1 MKRRKF
7 GKLTK
12 KKSFR
17 TWAFFLENE
26 QKKVMSSIAQTRRLA
41 TYFDFKKRLAK
52 PYKTRILMPASKA
65 TTTTILK
72 VKLIIYSIRFS
83 KKQKTKTHEQFYSKE
98 KTFLPPRTRWKRNPV
113 SSFFNEDQNYNV
125 ISFLHYFLDKTDI
138 SRHLRCF
145 TDIKYVRKKRK
156 KILAKKF
163 QPSTKNYY
171 CLCT

>member
-1 MKRRKF
+1 
-7 GKLTK
+7 
-12 KKSFR
+12 
-17 TWAFFLENE
+17 
-26 QKKVMSSIAQTRRLA
+26 MSSIAQTRRLA

-65 TTTTILK
+65 TTITILK

-98 KTFLPPRTRWKRNPV
+98 KHFFLQEQDEQETRFLHFLMKIK
-113 SSFFNEDQNYNV
+113 NYNV

-156 KILAKKF
+156 KILAKKI
-163 QPSTKNYY
+163 SAKYKKLLLLVYIKKKEGKN
-171 CLCT
+171 

>member
-1 MKRRKF
+1 
-7 GKLTK
+7 
-12 KKSFR
+12 
-17 TWAFFLENE
+17 
-26 QKKVMSSIAQTRRLA
+26 MSSIAQTRRLA

-98 KTFLPPRTRWKRNPV
+98 KKHFFLQEQDEKETRFLHFLMKIK
-113 SSFFNEDQNYNV
+113 NYNV

-156 KILAKKF
+156 KNSCKKNF
-163 QPSTKNYY
+163 SQVQKTTTACVHKKRKKEKN
-171 CLCT
+171 

>member
-1 MKRRKF
+1 
-7 GKLTK
+7 
-12 KKSFR
+12 
-17 TWAFFLENE
+17 
-26 QKKVMSSIAQTRRLA
+26 MSSIAQTRRLA

-98 KTFLPPRTRWKRNPV
+98 KH
-113 SSFFNEDQNYNV
+113 SSSKNKMNKKPGFFIFNEDQNYNV

-156 KILAKKF
+156 KFLQKKF

>member
-1 MKRRKF
+1 MENWRKKIFPDLSFFSWKR
-7 GKLTK
+7 T
-12 KKSFR
+12 
-17 TWAFFLENE
+17 
-26 QKKVMSSIAQTRRLA
+26 KKVMSSIAQTRRLA

-98 KTFLPPRTRWKRNPV
+98 KTFLPPRTRWTRNPV

-156 KILAKKF
+156 KFLQKKF

>member
-1 MKRRKF
+1 
-7 GKLTK
+7 
-12 KKSFR
+12 
-17 TWAFFLENE
+17 
-26 QKKVMSSIAQTRRLA
+26 MSSIAQTRRLA

-138 SRHLRCF
+138 SRHFLRCF
-145 TDIKYVRKKRK
+145 MKKETEIKVATLTKYKASYVHIQERSLQDKRK
-156 KILAKKF
+156 
-163 QPSTKNYY
+163 TKNSPHSSPWWK
-171 CLCT
+171 

>member
-1 MKRRKF
+1 
-7 GKLTK
+7 
-12 KKSFR
+12 
-17 TWAFFLENE
+17 
-26 QKKVMSSIAQTRRLA
+26 MSSIAQTRRLA

-98 KTFLPPRTRWKRNPV
+98 KKHFFLQEQDEKETRFLHFLMKIK
-113 SSFFNEDQNYNV
+113 NYNV

-156 KILAKKF
+156 KNSCKKNFSQVQKTTTACVHKKERRKKIEKTIIENILF
-163 QPSTKNYY
+163 S
-171 CLCT
+171 